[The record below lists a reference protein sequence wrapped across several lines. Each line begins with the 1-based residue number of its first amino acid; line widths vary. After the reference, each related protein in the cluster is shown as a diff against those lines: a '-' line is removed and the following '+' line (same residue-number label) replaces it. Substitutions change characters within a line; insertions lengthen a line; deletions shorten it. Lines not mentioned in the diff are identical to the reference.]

1 MDLQAAES
9 PKGTEKNVVEKECK
23 APRRL
28 DGDAG
33 RTMEEEVKGEEEV
46 SGE

>member
-1 MDLQAAES
+1 MDLQTAES

-28 DGDAG
+28 GRDAG
-33 RTMEEEVKGEEEV
+33 RKMEKEVKGEEEV